1 MKSKFLKFLKFL
13 KVLKTLKALRLFRLK
28 NLKSKILLKTTFIL
42 SFILYTVIPTIIS
55 FADDIEAIKPEV
67 NYQIK
72 EATPEMTKLLIKFSD
87 YLNFN
92 GVIEDVIQYFKYIIL
107 RGLYHLA
114 DIGYK
119 AYKSIFEL
127 NTYFDSQKVNF
138 IYKTVLP
145 ITVGILFLSF
155 VYIGYRM
162 LLQKKDDRVGFV
174 SNIILAGCL
183 ILIFPTSLITMNSL
197 AKLSFDMINS
207 FSTNGMTKQEI
218 HKLNEKIRTEDG
230 KEYATEVSPVDNIYK
245 TLFIDMQRVN
255 NEKFEK
261 EIDLENPNGL
271 TVSELNRI
279 NPTRIISN
287 KNDILNYKLNGNK
300 AEEVGW
306 TLLGNPGYYSWT
318 FLFWQ
323 GTAYLLLIAYVYILS
338 GIKQA
343 GAIFNLAALKIL
355 SPLFFASDIVTGE
368 RIKAVIK
375 EVLNSYTMI
384 IGMHFLITLYS
395 FFMIWVANLKIPF
408 YVKLIFLVGGA
419 IATVGAGIYERVL
432 GVSGAGSRFS
442 PLQTMYQMKML
453 TGGIF
458 RKLAHNSVSRGFKNG
473 VGKVAKNTFSK
484 NSPYFDKGNSNNTS
498 KISSQG
504 NNRESGSSRAG
515 DNLKRIKQT
524 GGNISSKNSQNLK
537 NNTNSNNSNNSN
549 NSSRNGGYNNS
560 NSNNNRGGGFRNNE
574 SLGSSNS
581 SYRQSFNKKTTNTTR
596 STRTTSNRETRSSMF
611 TRNNSSQRKD
621 NLRR

>member
-1 MKSKFLKFLKFL
+1 
-13 KVLKTLKALRLFRLK
+13 
-28 NLKSKILLKTTFIL
+28 
-42 SFILYTVIPTIIS
+42 
-55 FADDIEAIKPEV
+55 
-67 NYQIK
+67 
-72 EATPEMTKLLIKFSD
+72 
-87 YLNFN
+87 
-92 GVIEDVIQYFKYIIL
+92 
-107 RGLYHLA
+107 
-114 DIGYK
+114 
-119 AYKSIFEL
+119 
-127 NTYFDSQKVNF
+127 
-138 IYKTVLP
+138 
-145 ITVGILFLSF
+145 
-155 VYIGYRM
+155 
-162 LLQKKDDRVGFV
+162 
-174 SNIILAGCL
+174 
-183 ILIFPTSLITMNSL
+183 
-197 AKLSFDMINS
+197 
-207 FSTNGMTKQEI
+207 
-218 HKLNEKIRTEDG
+218 
-230 KEYATEVSPVDNIYK
+230 
-245 TLFIDMQRVN
+245 
-255 NEKFEK
+255 
-261 EIDLENPNGL
+261 
-271 TVSELNRI
+271 
-279 NPTRIISN
+279 
-287 KNDILNYKLNGNK
+287 
-300 AEEVGW
+300 
-306 TLLGNPGYYSWT
+306 
-318 FLFWQ
+318 
-323 GTAYLLLIAYVYILS
+323 
-338 GIKQA
+338 
-343 GAIFNLAALKIL
+343 
-355 SPLFFASDIVTGE
+355 
-368 RIKAVIK
+368 
-375 EVLNSYTMI
+375 
-384 IGMHFLITLYS
+384 
-395 FFMIWVANLKIPF
+395 MIWVANLKIPF

-524 GGNISSKNSQNLK
+524 GVNISSKNSQNLK
-537 NNTNSNNSNNSN
+537 NNNNSNNSS